1 MKTKNGV
8 VHRKV
13 RDEEEWESEGW
24 NGGGPSILS
33 TVTHTPE
40 KREKRG
46 HFSQSNKTNEKK
58 RNRTEEKKKEPIM
71 GVMGFFSVLI
81 IGYKKKKK
89 TKGENREK
97 RK

>member
-1 MKTKNGV
+1 
-8 VHRKV
+8 
-13 RDEEEWESEGW
+13 
-24 NGGGPSILS
+24 
-33 TVTHTPE
+33 
-40 KREKRG
+40 
-46 HFSQSNKTNEKK
+46 
-58 RNRTEEKKKEPIM
+58 M